1 MKTYRKKYLKNKNT
15 KKNKT
20 SKIRKYKKLR
30 GGKYSSQHT
39 YIAPATTQTLM
50 GGNREKNKINKTK
63 SKKNKNR
70 KTNKFLVGW
79 VAFVKKIQKK
89 YKVSY
94 KEAMI
99 IAKKQKDK
107 GVKWMGGK
115 DNGNLSDEDGYDED
129 EGYYKD
135 YKDYEGQRG
144 VEERGYQRDGDED
157 YEDEYDE
164 EPDEE

>member
-39 YIAPATTQTLM
+39 YIAPATTQTQM
-50 GGNREKNKINKTK
+50 GGMREKKKINKTK

-115 DNGNLSDEDGYDED
+115 DDGDND
-129 EGYYKD
+129 TI
-135 YKDYEGQRG
+135 
-144 VEERGYQRDGDED
+144 DGDED
-157 YEDEYDE
+157 EYDDE
-164 EPDEE
+164 DVEQQQLEQLQEEQQELGEQGEPDKE